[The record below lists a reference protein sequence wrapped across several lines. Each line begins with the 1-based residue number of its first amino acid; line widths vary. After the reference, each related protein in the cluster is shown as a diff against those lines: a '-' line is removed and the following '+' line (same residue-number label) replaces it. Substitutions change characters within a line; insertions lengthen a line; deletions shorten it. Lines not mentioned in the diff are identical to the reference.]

1 MKLRDETA
9 VTEDRQSSS
18 QLLGNGNQTI
28 PTPRVPSPSPQA
40 GVSHAPLKP
49 GAVDS
54 GRNKRV
60 IPLNGAAGNNY
71 DVNITKRIDTAI
83 LQKRKRDSAS
93 VTPVGMASTHK
104 PIAQRRPARTKIVL
118 SVSIKLSVPL

>member
-1 MKLRDETA
+1 M
-9 VTEDRQSSS
+9 TEARQPSS
-18 QLLGNGNQTI
+18 QLVGDGNPTV

-54 GRNKRV
+54 GRNKRA
-60 IPLNGAAGNNY
+60 IPLNEAAGNNNY

-93 VTPVGMASTHK
+93 APPVGMASTHN